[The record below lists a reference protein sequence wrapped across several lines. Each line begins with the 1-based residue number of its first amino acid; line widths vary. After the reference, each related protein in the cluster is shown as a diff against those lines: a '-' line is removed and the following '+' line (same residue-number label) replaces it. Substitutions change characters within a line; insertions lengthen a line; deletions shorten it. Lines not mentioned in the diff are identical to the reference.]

1 MEAPGVPV
9 SLAVAARLL
18 IGVGVPDRVGLGE
31 RARAVL
37 AAVPLV
43 VPLPAGTLV
52 AMVTIP
58 GAERVGAIA
67 ATVALV
73 FPAVLADVLTVPADV
88 LTDDVLTVVLAAPV
102 AFPVTVADAPA
113 RVGLATAVLGIG
125 VERPGVSVAVMV
137 VTVHAER
144 IALNAAPAAPL
155 RSMRRENR
163 VGLISSTRSSS
174 IC

>member
-1 MEAPGVPV
+1 MPV

-31 RARAVL
+31 LARAVL

-43 VPLPAGTLV
+43 VPLPAGTPV
-52 AMVTIP
+52 AIVTIP
-58 GAERVGAIA
+58 GAERVGVIA

-73 FPAVLADVLTVPADV
+73 LPAVLTDV

-102 AFPVTVADAPA
+102 AFPVTVTDVPA

-125 VERPGVSVAVMV
+125 VERPGVSVAV

-155 RSMRRENR
+155 RSMRHENR

>member
-9 SLAVAARLL
+9 LLAVAARLL

-31 RARAVL
+31 LARAVL
-37 AAVPLV
+37 AAVSLV
-43 VPLPAGTLV
+43 MPLPAGTLV
-52 AMVTIP
+52 AIVTIP
-58 GAERVGAIA
+58 GAERVGVIA

-73 FPAVLADVLTVPADV
+73 LPAVLTDV

-102 AFPVTVADAPA
+102 AFPVTVTDAPA

-125 VERPGVSVAVMV
+125 VERPGVSLAVMV

>member
-1 MEAPGVPV
+1 MKAPGVPV
-9 SLAVAARLL
+9 ALAVAARLL
-18 IGVGVPDRVGLGE
+18 IGVGVPDRVELGE
-31 RARAVL
+31 LARAVL

-43 VPLPAGTLV
+43 VTLPAGTPV

-73 FPAVLADVLTVPADV
+73 LPAVLAVLAVPADV
-88 LTDDVLTVVLAAPV
+88 LTVVLGVPV
-102 AFPVTVADAPA
+102 AFPITVADAPA

-155 RSMRRENR
+155 RSIRRENR
-163 VGLISSTRSSS
+163 VGLISSTRNSS

>member
-1 MEAPGVPV
+1 MPV

-31 RARAVL
+31 PARAVL
-37 AAVPLV
+37 ATVPLV
-43 VPLPAGTLV
+43 VPVPAGTPV

-73 FPAVLADVLTVPADV
+73 LPAVPAVLADVLT
-88 LTDDVLTVVLAAPV
+88 DVLTVVLAAPV
-102 AFPVTVADAPA
+102 AFPATVADAPA

-125 VERPGVSVAVMV
+125 VERPGVSVAV

-163 VGLISSTRSSS
+163 VGLISSTRNSS

>member
-1 MEAPGVPV
+1 VPV

-31 RARAVL
+31 PARAVL
-37 AAVPLV
+37 ATVPLV
-43 VPLPAGTLV
+43 VPVPAGTPV

-67 ATVALV
+67 ATLALV
-73 FPAVLADVLTVPADV
+73 LPAVPAVLADVLT
-88 LTDDVLTVVLAAPV
+88 DVLTVVLAAPV
-102 AFPVTVADAPA
+102 EFPVTVADAPA

-125 VERPGVSVAVMV
+125 VERPGVSVAV

-144 IALNAAPAAPL
+144 IALKAAPAAPL

>member
-1 MEAPGVPV
+1 
-9 SLAVAARLL
+9 
-18 IGVGVPDRVGLGE
+18 
-31 RARAVL
+31 
-37 AAVPLV
+37 VPLV
-43 VPLPAGTLV
+43 APVPAGTPV

-58 GAERVGAIA
+58 GAERVGAITV
-67 ATVALV
+67 TVALV
-73 FPAVLADVLTVPADV
+73 LPAVLAVPADV
-88 LTDDVLTVVLAAPV
+88 LTVLTVVLAAPV

-113 RVGLATAVLGIG
+113 RVGLAIAVLGIG
-125 VERPGVSVAVMV
+125 VERPGVSVAV

-163 VGLISSTRSSS
+163 VGLISSTKSSS